1 MAEFFHN
8 TWIKM
13 DETNERVTTIEDLL
27 DMPHPKE
34 NESHF
39 QKELVRFLISY
50 AGHFYCATLK
60 LQPPI
65 LVHAF
70 VDE

>member
-1 MAEFFHN
+1 
-8 TWIKM
+8 M

-50 AGHFYCATLK
+50 ARHFYCATRL
-60 LQPPI
+60 L
-65 LVHAF
+65 
-70 VDE
+70 